1 MARKIL
7 RVQIVAE
14 GRDIGKVFIL
24 TEMAA
29 SKAERWALK
38 ALSALVASG
47 VDIPD
52 NVASGG
58 LAAVARM
65 GIQAF
70 GGIKWEDAE
79 PLLEE
84 MFGCVVYQPGANPDV
99 TRPLIE
105 DDIEEIST
113 RIKLRTELFK
123 LHMDFLNVV
132 AQSIPESAPT

>member
-1 MARKIL
+1 MARKVARL
-7 RVQIVAE
+7 QITAE
-14 GRDIGKVFIL
+14 GRDTGKVFIL

-52 NVASGG
+52 DVAAMG

-70 GGIKWEDAE
+70 AGIDFERAE
-79 PLLEE
+79 PLLAE
-84 MFGCVVYQPGANPDV
+84 MFTCVTIQPGKDSAV
-99 TRPLIE
+99 TRELIE
-105 DDIEEIST
+105 DDIEEVST
-113 RIKLRTELFK
+113 RVKLRSELFK
-123 LHMDFLNVV
+123 LHMDFLTV
-132 AQSIPESAPT
+132 AASSTSA